1 MDDKFV
7 YDDFSDELL
16 VVIEQEDGL
25 IVFTG
30 GSHHGII
37 DMMEIAL
44 ETFPTKPIK
53 YLIGC
58 FHMIGGSVAKFSKK
72 SILV

>member
-1 MDDKFV
+1 MINLFMMI
-7 YDDFSDELL
+7 FSDELL

-30 GSHHGII
+30 CSHHGII

-44 ETFPTKPIK
+44 ETFPTKPINT
-53 YLIGC
+53 
-58 FHMIGGSVAKFSKK
+58 
-72 SILV
+72 